1 MNRKL
6 VSKSNL
12 VLRKVL
18 NKEEH
23 VDILKDMIEGILDIK
38 IESIRLN
45 PYLKSKEKYLPKEE
59 NFGVADVRII
69 TKEKQALN
77 VGIQFIDGL
86 YIQNKL
92 LLYYAQIHTNQLE
105 QEENQEIA
113 KTITI
118 NILDFEYFDT
128 QKFHKIIKIKDK
140 PDGGGVEEKID
151 FHVMQLP
158 K

>member
-92 LLYYAQIHTNQLE
+92 LLDN
-105 QEENQEIA
+105 
-113 KTITI
+113 
-118 NILDFEYFDT
+118 
-128 QKFHKIIKIKDK
+128 
-140 PDGGGVEEKID
+140 
-151 FHVMQLP
+151 
-158 K
+158 